1 MGSNKS
7 VNDSVSASEDLFQ
20 MEKLLAEEN
29 ADAVPK
35 VDEDN
40 RMVLMYPWKCPRT
53 DAKKLTTIVA
63 LPSGVTPEAVEFAFE
78 SKNPFHAQMFS
89 LSYPWPEKFLD
100 PAVIFKVDM
109 RKDGNFYEKGEFV
122 EFRAAVRML
131 TENGRKSPFSKIS
144 VKLPFPVQRN
154 TLSYTVDLRRFG
166 TEQST
171 VLARGKDIREF
182 ATLNALARNVKRTD
196 NWCYFMIMRFTGL
209 EVEGEDR
216 QKKKAKVVQD
226 CDESSLSMSDE
237 EYQIHKSGESV
248 KKDALINKEVHIN
261 RNDHLENMSQNLN
274 KKYKSGGKKK
284 NYY

>member
-7 VNDSVSASEDLFQ
+7 VDQSTSTSEDLFQ
-20 MEKLLAEEN
+20 MDKLLQDE
-29 ADAVPK
+29 DCAVPK
-35 VDEDN
+35 VNEDN
-40 RMVLMYPWKCPRT
+40 RMVMMYPWKCPRT
-53 DAKKLTTIVA
+53 DAKKLTAIVA

-100 PAVIFKVDM
+100 PSVIFKVDM
-109 RKDGNFYEKGEFV
+109 RKDGNFFEKGKFV
-122 EFRAAVRML
+122 EFCAACRLL

-144 VKLPFPVQRN
+144 VKLPFAVQRN

-216 QKKKAKVVQD
+216 QRKKARLVQD
-226 CDESSLSMSDE
+226 CDESSLSLSE
-237 EYQIHKSGESV
+237 EDYEIHKSGESL

-261 RNDHLENMSQNLN
+261 RNEHLENLSQDLY
-274 KKYKSGGKKK
+274 KKYKSGGQKKK
-284 NYY
+284 YF